1 MIKVDARKMSRDELL
16 EKRQQVIRLY
26 NEKMP
31 VMKIV
36 ESTGLSWPAVS
47 VAIEK
52 FEAGGMD
59 ALLPSKRGRKTG
71 TVRFLSVEQELL
83 LRKLLYRS
91 RPNLLKPMIQR
102 RNWNLYLWDRDA
114 VAELIYRK
122 CGIKL
127 SKRCVDK
134 YLVRWGLPVMEKNQ
148 RPLAR
153 CSSDVQRKLEQDE
166 TLKRISKED
175 IQIFWVNTSKPL
187 LPDKTLDKLSKQ
199 LSLVL
204 ATDNRGK
211 EYWLF
216 YKGRYS
222 EAQQIDFLQTLLKQ
236 ARGRTAVVRGDAKYY
251 TEKTVNA
258 WLHVNNNKIEIV
270 PTPPSARR

>member
-1 MIKVDARKMSRDELL
+1 MEKDDARKMSRETLL
-16 EKRQQVIRLY
+16 ERRQQVICLY

-36 ESTGLSWPAVS
+36 ESTGLSWPAVNA
-47 VAIEK
+47 AIKK
-52 FEAGGMD
+52 FKMGGND
-59 ALLPSKRGRKTG
+59 ALLPSKRGRKLG
-71 TVRFLSVEQELL
+71 TDRAINEEQELV

-91 RPNLLKPMIQR
+91 RPNLLKPMISR
-102 RNWNLYLWDRDA
+102 RKLNLYLWDRDA
-114 VAELIYRK
+114 VAELISRK

-153 CSSDVQRKLEQDE
+153 CTSDVQRKLEQEE
-166 TLKRISKED
+166 TLKRIFKEKTS
-175 IQIFWVNTSKPL
+175 IYWVNASKLSP
-187 LPDKTLDKLSKQ
+187 PDKMLDKLNRQ
-199 LSLVL
+199 LTLVL

-236 ARGRTAVVRGDAKYY
+236 ARSRIVVVRDNAKYY
-251 TEKTVNA
+251 TEKSVSA
-258 WLHVNNNKIEIV
+258 WLQENDIEIV